1 MALIKEKWYPCK
13 KNENNHQSSKD
24 RNRNNKQ
31 GGQSEKV
38 HNNYA
43 QQQWNSN
50 NIQYKH
56 FSPDNNRTTR
66 SHNDSNKRAA
76 THTELNQQRWPMEL
90 PQQRHKNDLGPSVT
104 TPAITRSTNM
114 STLSPTRSI
123 DIDDNKNNENNSGN
137 NIIGNNHEG
146 RKLQYQ
152 HRQQEDKPEPSRT
165 PTAWSIQARQNC
177 HYIQLLRRSASH
189 HWHPTTPQPVGQ
201 IIPWY
206 IESWSIKW

>member
-1 MALIKEKWYPCK
+1 MHSN
-13 KNENNHQSSKD
+13 NETATTYSINTLAPITTGPPGATMTATRERRHIQNSINRDGQWNYRNSSY
-24 RNRNNKQ
+24 RFR
-31 GGQSEKV
+31 
-38 HNNYA
+38 
-43 QQQWNSN
+43 QQQ
-50 NIQYKH
+50 KEH
-56 FSPDNNRTTR
+56 
-66 SHNDSNKRAA
+66 
-76 THTELNQQRWPMEL
+76 
-90 PQQRHKNDLGPSVT
+90 QQRHKNDLGPSVT
-104 TPAITRSTNM
+104 TPAIIRSTNM

-189 HWHPTTPQPVGQ
+189 HWHPATPQSVGQ

>member
-1 MALIKEKWYPCK
+1 M
-13 KNENNHQSSKD
+13 
-24 RNRNNKQ
+24 
-31 GGQSEKV
+31 

-56 FSPDNNRTTR
+56 FSPDNNRTNK

-90 PQQRHKNDLGPSVT
+90 PQQQLQIQATTKGARATPQKRPSVA
-104 TPAITRSTNM
+104 TPAISTSTNM
-114 STLSPTRSI
+114 SILWQTRNI
-123 DIDDNKNNENNSGN
+123 DINDKKNNENNSGN

-152 HRQQEDKPEPSRT
+152 HRQHEDKPEPSRT
-165 PTAWSIQARQNC
+165 PTINTSK
-177 HYIQLLRRSASH
+177 
-189 HWHPTTPQPVGQ
+189 
-201 IIPWY
+201 
-206 IESWSIKW
+206 IELPLQ